1 MNTLLNYVSF
11 LLWPP
16 FYPSCWSIAY
26 ENLRRNYTEKNWDKL
41 KKINQLYVLFYLDM
55 YGNIRI
61 LAIDK

>member
-41 KKINQLYVLFYLDM
+41 KKINQLYALFIWICTVIFVY
-55 YGNIRI
+55 
-61 LAIDK
+61 